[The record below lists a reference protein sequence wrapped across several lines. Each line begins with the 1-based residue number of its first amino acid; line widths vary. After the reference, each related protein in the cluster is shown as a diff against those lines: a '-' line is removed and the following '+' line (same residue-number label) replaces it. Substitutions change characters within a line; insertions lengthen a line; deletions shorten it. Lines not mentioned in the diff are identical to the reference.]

1 MCAGAG
7 AGGSSFSLM
16 YVHTYI
22 SRCMFRCSTK
32 LLHTCIY
39 VCAHICMC
47 AYVEEVEPSV
57 ARAASA
63 PGVEAADPRFEH
75 RSTLDFHGTVACV
88 CVVVWVLQYGV
99 F

>member
-1 MCAGAG
+1 
-7 AGGSSFSLM
+7 
-16 YVHTYI
+16 
-22 SRCMFRCSTK
+22 
-32 LLHTCIY
+32 
-39 VCAHICMC
+39 MC

>member
-1 MCAGAG
+1 MCAGAD

-32 LLHTCIY
+32 LLHTCI
-39 VCAHICMC
+39 C
-47 AYVEEVEPSV
+47 AYVEEVEPRV

-88 CVVVWVLQYGV
+88 CVVV
-99 F
+99 